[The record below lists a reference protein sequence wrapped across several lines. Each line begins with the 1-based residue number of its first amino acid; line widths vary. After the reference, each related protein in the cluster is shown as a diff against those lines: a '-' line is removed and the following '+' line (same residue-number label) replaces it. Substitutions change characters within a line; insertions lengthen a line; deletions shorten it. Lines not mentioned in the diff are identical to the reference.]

1 MNSFSLR
8 GKFLLTITIGAVAL
22 AVMFAFSLDSVSTLN
37 RSFSQMRD
45 VDVVGKMTSLEIAK
59 DINYVSRLTRDA
71 MLGGDLEKDIKQQSD
86 IAKRNE
92 NRFQQLAAM
101 PFSSQEK
108 KIIADA
114 QKAAISFIANGRD
127 VLLPLKEVPVEDRHK
142 SYGDYARVATPYA
155 MAYREQGGQFDKA
168 MNARFD
174 AAMQHMQGQIEQ
186 SRTNMWIVLG
196 LSMLAIYGVGFL
208 STSRDLN
215 VMRQCV
221 AFARQL
227 GSDDLDARLDTSKKS
242 SLTPLVLA
250 LNATADNLAGFRAE
264 TSRATAEAQKERDE
278 AQVFMKQAQEAKE
291 NAEKAKAEGMLYA
304 ANQLEA
310 VVKALNFAS
319 ENLSDLIHSANNGS
333 TQQADRV
340 RETASAMEQM
350 NASMLEVAQSSSH
363 AADTADQTRN
373 KAQEGS
379 SSVTELLNNIRQVQ
393 QQAGEMKDGMAGL
406 GVQAEA
412 IGKVLNVIADIADQT
427 NLLALNAAIE
437 AARAGDAGRGFA
449 VVADEVRKLAEKTMT
464 ATREVGEAI
473 GGIQSGTTQ
482 TIDVVTR
489 TVSRIQGAGEL
500 ADQSGAALAEI
511 VSMVDMTTDQVRA
524 IAAASEEQSAASGEI
539 NRSLDE
545 VDRIS
550 GENAEYMQRSSE
562 AILEL
567 SRQANVLQGLISEMK
582 QGGGAV

>member
-1 MNSFSLR
+1 M
-8 GKFLLTITIGAVAL
+8 TITIGAVAL
-22 AVMFAFSLDSVSTLN
+22 VAMFAFSLDSVSTLN
-37 RSFSQMRD
+37 QSFSQMRD

-71 MLGGDLEKDIKQQSD
+71 MLGGDLEKDIKQQAE

-92 NRFQQLAAM
+92 ERFQQLDAM

-108 KIIADA
+108 RIIADA

-127 VLLPLKEVPVEDRHK
+127 VLLPLREVPADERYK
-142 SYGDYARVATPYA
+142 SYPNYAKVATPYA
-155 MAYREQGGQFDKA
+155 VAYREQGGLFDKA

-174 AAMQHMQGQIEQ
+174 AAMKQMQGQIEQ
-186 SRTNMWIVLG
+186 GRANMWIVLAV
-196 LSMLAIYGVGFL
+196 SMLAIYGVGFL
-208 STSRDLN
+208 FTSRDLD

-227 GSDDLDARLDTSKKS
+227 GGDDLDRRLDASKKS
-242 SLTPLVLA
+242 SILPLVQA
-250 LNATADNLAGFRAE
+250 LNTTADNLAAFRAE
-264 TSRATAEAQKERDE
+264 TRRATAEAQKERDE
-278 AQVFMKQAQEAKE
+278 AQAFMRQAHQAREE
-291 NAEKAKAEGMLYA
+291 AEKAKAEGMLYA
-304 ANQLEA
+304 ASQLEA
-310 VVKALNFAS
+310 VVNALNLAS
-319 ENLSDLIHSANNGS
+319 GNLSDLIHRASSGS
-333 TQQADRV
+333 TRQADRV

-363 AADTADQTRN
+363 AADTADQTRI

-379 SSVTELLNNIRQVQ
+379 LSVTQLLDSIREVQ
-393 QQAGEMKDGMAGL
+393 QQAGEMKDGVAGL
-406 GVQAEA
+406 GVKAEA

-437 AARAGDAGRGFA
+437 AARAGEAGRGFA

-473 GGIQSGTTQ
+473 NGIQAGTVQ
-482 TIDVVTR
+482 TIDVVNR
-489 TVSRIQGAGEL
+489 TVSRIQGADQL
-500 ADQSGAALAEI
+500 ADKSGAALAEI
-511 VSMVDMTTDQVRA
+511 VSMVDTSTDQVRA

-539 NRSLDE
+539 NRSLDD

-567 SRQANVLQGLISEMK
+567 SRQANVLQGLIGEMK
-582 QGGGAV
+582 QGGSSSLGGAA